1 MFSRAYRR
9 PPPRRRLRQAS
20 AACETPAGNLRL
32 QGYLAQGKP
41 PFTGVPCSSGCRSSH
56 EPNEPKYGLWVVR
69 WTGRTALS
77 DLTHS
82 TKAFRSSEL
91 ATSGRCCAPP
101 PSPAT
106 TRAPRQVLFEDQ
118 RRSDV
123 FSMFPIFE
131 IYGGGGGD
139 KVQGG
144 PGATRAMTACAW
156 NSIRRSGCAPPGQFK
171 LHVKLLAECGTH
183 KTGRNTIWP

>member
-1 MFSRAYRR
+1 VWNACGNPQGNRMLLSTKASPFPKSHVEDFSMFSRAYRR

-131 IYGGGGGD
+131 IYGGGGVI
-139 KVQGG
+139 KC
-144 PGATRAMTACAW
+144 RADRE
-156 NSIRRSGCAPPGQFK
+156 RRA
-171 LHVKLLAECGTH
+171 
-183 KTGRNTIWP
+183 R